1 MKYRDDKNRIIQNGD
16 TTIVYGKGEPS
27 YEFVRR
33 FREEINKIIFQE
45 DGMDYFSSISV
56 KGVTHKDPKDDYDEA
71 LGIKVASRKAEL
83 KARNKMFH
91 TLSRVRKKLI
101 ELQDLVLDEMTK
113 ESTRVETILL
123 ELEEIRNK

>member
-1 MKYRDDKNRIIQNGD
+1 MKYRDDKNRIIRKDD
-16 TTIVYGKGEPS
+16 TTIVYGEGLPS
-27 YEFVRR
+27 YEFARR
-33 FREEINKIIFQE
+33 FQEGIDKISYLE
-45 DGMDYFSSISV
+45 DGMDYLSPIFV

-91 TLSRVRKKLI
+91 NLSRVRKKLI
-101 ELQDLVLDEMTK
+101 ELQELVLDEMMH
-113 ESTRVETILL
+113 EARRVDTILL